1 MGATIPGISST
12 EDKLE
17 FLYEACSA
25 SLKVSLSCLF
35 PNLQQQTD
43 SEKACQCGSVCF
55 DSLVVTLHLLQDEL
69 NTAKVPV
76 AIKAAGVDA
85 DGHWT
90 RQNLAQVIWYSLLLV
105 RICSFSF
112 SCCPDGQNSA
122 ATGTLAVPAP
132 CQWKG
137 SSPSLSSVLPAAM
150 LVNTMRI
157 VLWLSGYLVRR
168 SQARRLCSPSSR
180 TWCKICRKQPW

>member
-1 MGATIPGISST
+1 LPSFSR
-12 EDKLE
+12 
-17 FLYEACSA
+17 ACNSR
-25 SLKVSLSCLF
+25 LTWKRPVSVVAYVLS
-35 PNLQQQTD
+35 
-43 SEKACQCGSVCF
+43 
-55 DSLVVTLHLLQDEL
+55 SLVVILHLLQDEL

-90 RQNLAQVIWYSLLLV
+90 RQNLAQVIWYSLLL
-105 RICSFSF
+105 IQTCNFSF
-112 SCCPDGQNSA
+112 SCCPDGQDSA

-137 SSPSLSSVLPAAM
+137 SLSSVRPAAM
-150 LVNTMRI
+150 LLNAMRI

-180 TWCKICRKQPW
+180 TWYKICRKQRW

>member
-1 MGATIPGISST
+1 MVTI
-12 EDKLE
+12 
-17 FLYEACSA
+17 
-25 SLKVSLSCLF
+25 
-35 PNLQQQTD
+35 
-43 SEKACQCGSVCF
+43 
-55 DSLVVTLHLLQDEL
+55 HLLQAAL

-105 RICSFSF
+105 RTCKFSF

-132 CQWKG
+132 CQ
-137 SSPSLSSVLPAAM
+137 PE
-150 LVNTMRI
+150 R
-157 VLWLSGYLVRR
+157 
-168 SQARRLCSPSSR
+168 Q
-180 TWCKICRKQPW
+180 